1 MQYEIRLT
9 VRAVDIEDDSQD
21 AYVVMVG
28 EWENISDAVTDL
40 AHHIDGTRPNDS
52 IEKCVLPDSETMEHD
67 WLDMVDESIRLKNQN
82 N

>member
-9 VRAVDIEDDSQD
+9 ARAVDMQDDTCD

-28 EWENISDAVTDL
+28 EWDSIEDAVTDL

-52 IEKCVLPDSETMEHD
+52 IVKCVLPVDADAVMEGALEHD
-67 WLDMVDESIRLKNQN
+67 WEDMVNDSN
-82 N
+82 